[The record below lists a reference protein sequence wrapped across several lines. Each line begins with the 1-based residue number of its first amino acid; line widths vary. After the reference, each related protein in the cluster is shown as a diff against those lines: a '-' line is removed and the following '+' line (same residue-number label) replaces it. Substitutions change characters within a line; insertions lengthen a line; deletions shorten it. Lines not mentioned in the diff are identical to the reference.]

1 VLELWVLGKCKLWV
15 DGQFLSLP
23 PKRLALVVYLALE
36 GQTQAGGVR
45 RNTVAELLWTDS
57 DPESA
62 RRNLRQE
69 LHRLK
74 QTPLAPWLELTPE
87 TLGLGSL
94 ECDALRFE
102 RGFQAGQDDFE
113 QILKLYGGPLLEGL
127 DVPSAGLFEEWLEV
141 KRAALHAH
149 WLELKR
155 KQSAQLELQGNLRG
169 AIEALSPLLETPDE
183 TAHREA
189 MRLHALL
196 GQREAALERY
206 FSLKTLLERELNLEP
221 SPETQALFERL
232 RGLSGLSTTPVRAE
246 PSVLHPP
253 LIGREALLQTLER
266 TLSEGKGLVL
276 LEGEPGVGKSAVLEA
291 LSHHWGAVLTLRGRE
306 EAQNTPLLPLFEAL
320 RDRLHTLE
328 ELEPLWRRE
337 VARLIP
343 DLEPELDLPP
353 ASSEGRARFLEGL
366 SRALHIALGGGLLA
380 LEDLHWFDPSSLE
393 VLSLWSRELG
403 SRERRGARVL
413 GAARPQESRENAA
426 LERWISTLERR
437 GQLER
442 IPLLPLSETETLRLV
457 RALSPGGRGGALF
470 SRRLFETTEGNPLFV
485 LETLKSLLESG
496 ELREEGGD
504 WHTRFDEATE
514 DYRELPMPSS
524 VQDALLSRLERLGD
538 PVRRLLES
546 AALLGGTFSWA
557 ELEDATPLN
566 EWQALEA
573 LEGAILAGF
582 VREQDGGYRF
592 GHALMRRV
600 LIEKLRPE
608 RRGLLHRKL
617 VNTLEGLNAPPARLA
632 PHLEGSGQRSR
643 AAGVRLEAARA
654 ASQIYAHLEALE
666 HYQKALENGLD
677 TQTSFEV
684 HLERAQVYRTLDD
697 KLHWEGALEAAQIHS
712 SGLKD
717 PPRLELLQT
726 ELDFYAGR
734 YTQALTRGKALW
746 LCQDTTDEQKGW
758 AGLWAGNALS
768 RTSRLEEAMA
778 WYEHSLERV
787 PEHASELRGRLYNAW
802 AFAANEAGLFELG
815 LQKVHLSFRYFEAIH
830 DLQGL
835 TMAYNTAGNL
845 AFSAEE
851 DQKAASYF
859 EKSYELACSLHN
871 TTLQR
876 TTLVNMGAAYLVL
889 GQDDRALE
897 VTNRCLEIL
906 AEYPD
911 KYSECLLHNRL
922 YYIYKNRREMTKAQ
936 HQLELSIVLADQ
948 ENFMNW
954 RIEFRIRQLELL
966 ASNQIQL
973 GQDLLRFIEEHL
985 PQLPLDTQNRLSS
998 ELGKWRVAGSVQQV
1012 TAK

>member
-1 VLELWVLGKCKLWV
+1 MLELRVLGKCRLWV
-15 DGQFLSLP
+15 AGQALTLP

-36 GQTQAGGVR
+36 GESR
-45 RNTVAELLWTDS
+45 RNTVSELLWTDS

-69 LHRLK
+69 LHRLR
-74 QTPLAPWLELTPE
+74 QTPLAPALELTPE
-87 TLGLGSL
+87 TLGLGVL
-94 ECDALRFE
+94 KCDALRFL
-102 RGFQAGQDDFE
+102 AGENDLE
-113 QILKLYGGPLLEGL
+113 QTLELYEGPLLEGL
-127 DVPSAGLFEEWLEV
+127 DVPGAGRFEEWLEL
-141 KRAALHAH
+141 KRATLHAH

-155 KQSAQLELQGNLRG
+155 KQSAQLEAGGNLRG
-169 AIEALSPLLETPDE
+169 ALEALSPLLETPDE
-183 TAHREA
+183 SVHREA
-189 MRLHALL
+189 MRLYALL

-206 FSLKTLLERELNLEP
+206 FKLKTLLERELGLVP

-232 RGLSGLSTTPVRAE
+232 RGQPAAPAGAE

-253 LIGREALLQTLER
+253 LIGRETLLDTLER
-266 TLSEGKGLVL
+266 TLSKGKGLVL

-291 LSHHWGAVLTLRGRE
+291 VTHHWGAVLTLRGRE
-306 EAQNTPLLPLFEAL
+306 EAQNIPLLPLLKAL
-320 RDRLHTLE
+320 RDRLHTLKR
-328 ELEPLWRRE
+328 LDPVWRRE

-343 DLEPELDLPP
+343 DLEPDLNQPP

-366 SRALHIALGGGLLA
+366 SRALNAALDGGLLA

-393 VLSLWSRELG
+393 VLSLWSREG
-403 SRERRGARVL
+403 RREWSGARVL
-413 GAARPQESRENAA
+413 GTARPEESRENAA

-442 IPLLPLSETETLRLV
+442 IRLLPLSEIETLRLV
-457 RALSPGGRGGALF
+457 RALSPGGRGGVLF

-514 DYRELPMPSS
+514 DYRELPMPDS

-557 ELEDATPLN
+557 ELEEATPLN

-573 LEGAILAGF
+573 LESAVLAGF
-582 VREQDGGYRF
+582 VRERDGGYRF

-617 VNTLEGLNAPPARLA
+617 VNTLESLNAPPARLA

-666 HYQKALENGLD
+666 HYRKALENGLD
-677 TQTSFEV
+677 APTSFEV
-684 HLERAQVYRTLDD
+684 HLERVGVYRTLDD
-697 KLHWEGALEAAQIHS
+697 KQLWKAALEAAQIHV
-712 SGLKD
+712 SGPQDSL
-717 PPRLELLQT
+717 RLELLRT

-734 YTQALTRGKALW
+734 YAQTQTRGNALW
-746 LCQDTTDEQKGW
+746 LHQDASDEQKGW
-758 AGLWAGNALS
+758 AGLWVGNALN

-778 WYEHSLERV
+778 WYKRALERV
-787 PEHASELRGRLYNAW
+787 PEHSAELRGRLYNAW

-815 LQKVHLSFRYFEAIH
+815 LQKVHLSFGCFEAIH

-851 DQKAASYF
+851 DQKAVSYF
-859 EKSYELACSLHN
+859 EKSYEIACSLHH

-889 GQDDRALE
+889 KQDDKALE

-906 AEYPD
+906 TDYPD

-922 YYIYKNRREMTKAQ
+922 YYIYKNRHETRKAQ
-936 HQLELSIVLADQ
+936 HQLELSIVLADE

-954 RIEFRIRQLELL
+954 RIEFRIRQLEFL
-966 ASNQIQL
+966 ASDQTQL
-973 GQDLLRFIEEHL
+973 RQDVLTFVEEHL
-985 PQLPLDTQNRLSS
+985 PQLPPDVQNRLSS
-998 ELGKWRVAGSVQQV
+998 ELGKWRAASDVRQV
-1012 TAK
+1012 TRSK